1 MNRTMPT
8 LAPRPTPRHDRT
20 SLPRA
25 RASSLAVSV
34 ALTATAHGLA
44 GGTHAADFPAPA
56 LDRWMYPF
64 NPSPGTRIALST
76 FGSTPG
82 APEFDSRDGQ
92 LIVGFDTASQLPTGL
107 GGALTVTRCVL
118 ELEVS
123 NNLVF
128 TYDPTPDPWQA
139 FVATSDP
146 AFQAD
151 ADAGQP
157 VECFAV
163 GFRNGFTARTF
174 AENSPYAP
182 AGTSGL
188 LPGVRNAFAAG
199 FDAQGATVDVSQNPR
214 QRFQAQP
221 MAIGTVEGL
230 TPGSLVP
237 GGSIM
242 RFELEVSDPS
252 IQSYLQSGVSAGRV
266 LLAVSSLT
274 LVMQGSGPFPSF
286 IAKEHPNVTF
296 GLSRPA
302 RLVIEATEGTPCAGA
317 DLNCDGTVNGID
329 LGALLGAWG
338 ACDACDADIN
348 GDGVVNGID
357 LGALLGL
364 WG

>member
-1 MNRTMPT
+1 MTDMSRTKT
-8 LAPRPTPRHDRT
+8 TP
-20 SLPRA
+20 A
-25 RASSLAVSV
+25 
-34 ALTATAHGLA
+34 ATAMRHRSMNAVHVLALVAATAAPAFA
-44 GGTHAADFPAPA
+44 GGAYLADFPSPA

-64 NPSPGTRIALST
+64 NPTPGARIAIST

-92 LIVGFDTASQLPTGL
+92 MIVGFDTSAQLPTGL

-139 FVATSDP
+139 FLATGDP
-146 AFQAD
+146 ERQAD
-151 ADAGQP
+151 IDAGQP

-163 GFRNGFTARTF
+163 GFRNGFTAQTF
-174 AENSPYAP
+174 AENTPYAP

-199 FDAQGATVDVSQNPR
+199 FDAQGATIDVSQNPR

-242 RFELEVSDPS
+242 RFELDVDDPS
-252 IQSYLQSGVSAGRV
+252 FQAYLQGGVSAGRV
-266 LLAVSSLT
+266 LLSVSSLT
-274 LVMQGSGPFPSF
+274 QVVQGSGPFPSF
-286 IAKEHPNVTF
+286 IAKEHPNVAF

-302 RLVIEATEGTPCAGA
+302 RLVIEATDGASCASA
-317 DLNCDGTVNGID
+317 DLNCDGTVNGMD

-357 LGALLGL
+357 LGALLGS